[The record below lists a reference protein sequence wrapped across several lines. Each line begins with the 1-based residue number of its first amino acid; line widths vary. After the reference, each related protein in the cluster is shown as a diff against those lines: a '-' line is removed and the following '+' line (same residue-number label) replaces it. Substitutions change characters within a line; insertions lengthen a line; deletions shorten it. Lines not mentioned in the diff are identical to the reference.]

1 MNIVKA
7 YSDVFRQA
15 APLVEPRVL
24 FLPKGTSNKQM
35 GIKFAICSFSFGY
48 TIYLPPVYKKQY
60 PGGKFFLSQ
69 DILIKSI
76 TDAGFPHNKSF
87 NLARLKSAVQY
98 PALFARPNAHFPL
111 PIPGDLEIQTHR
123 LLPKRPRL
131 PLARWPH
138 QTYCLPQESF
148 PSCLLSQSAYIT
160 ESNPLLSGYRFHPCR
175 IPGQSMK

>member
-35 GIKFAICSFSFGY
+35 GIKFSICSFSFGY
-48 TIYLPPVYKKQY
+48 TIYIPPVYKKQY

-123 LLPKRPRL
+123 LLPKGH
-131 PLARWPH
+131 A
-138 QTYCLPQESF
+138 
-148 PSCLLSQSAYIT
+148 CLLRAGRIKHTVSHKNRFLPAYFRSPHTTPNQIHFCQGIVFIHA
-160 ESNPLLSGYRFHPCR
+160 GY
-175 IPGQSMK
+175 QVKV

>member
-35 GIKFAICSFSFGY
+35 GIKFSICSFSFGY
-48 TIYLPPVYKKQY
+48 TIYIPPVYKKQY

-131 PLARWPH
+131 PLARWPQH
-138 QTYCLPQESF
+138 TVSHKNRFLP
-148 PSCLLSQSAYIT
+148 AYFRSPHTTPNQIHFCQGIVFIHA
-160 ESNPLLSGYRFHPCR
+160 GY
-175 IPGQSMK
+175 QVKV